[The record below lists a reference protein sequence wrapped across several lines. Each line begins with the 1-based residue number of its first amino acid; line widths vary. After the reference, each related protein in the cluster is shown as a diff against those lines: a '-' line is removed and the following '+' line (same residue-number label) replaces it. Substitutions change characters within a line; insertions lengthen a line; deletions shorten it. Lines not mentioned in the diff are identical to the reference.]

1 MDSWGIRSYTR
12 LRWAFILDLYFNT
25 CHNKH
30 RHNKGPL
37 GNSGQWGSPQSELW
51 TLDSPAGQHRPAGQI
66 CDLWVPRVSLRD
78 SRHSPNAR

>member
-1 MDSWGIRSYTR
+1 MDSWRIRSYTR

-78 SRHSPNAR
+78 SRHSPNSR